1 MGCLNCLRICLANIV
16 ASVQFVIE
24 FDVFGFPPSAVF
36 TQPRNLDSLSLVS
49 SSSAAAAA
57 SKTGAPLLRTD
68 SRVFMVGCG
77 NSPFSAD
84 MYDAG
89 FTDIANVDYAPTVIE
104 QVWIDSN
111 LQPAV

>member
-1 MGCLNCLRICLANIV
+1 MLFCFLSTR
-16 ASVQFVIE
+16 
-24 FDVFGFPPSAVF
+24 AVF
-36 TQPRNLDSLSLVS
+36 TQPRTLDSLSLASSS

-57 SKTGAPLLRTD
+57 SNTGAPLLRAD

-104 QVWIDSN
+104 QVRAPGIFLASR
-111 LQPAV
+111 LAREKSFSFVIIR